1 MPCYTSTMLYL
12 AGAAEDVEEEKILEL
27 GLDEWAFSGQEEKVT
42 LDRDKAHTKKGVWNS
57 TVSVWT
63 WIFSV
68 AQKQVEVERG

>member
-42 LDRDKAHTKKGVWNS
+42 LDRDKAHTKKGYETALWAFELEFFQWRRNR
-57 TVSVWT
+57 W
-63 WIFSV
+63 
-68 AQKQVEVERG
+68 R